1 MGRRNSREGPGSV
14 ETPSLIDRCRAGDA
28 LAWEALVRRYQG
40 RVLGLAVHYARDRE
54 EARDWAQDVFVRV
67 YRKLGAYDGDDE
79 RLLPWLL
86 SVARNVCID
95 RLRRRKA
102 RPPAQDVPVEET
114 DVPDA
119 AADPLEATERSARAR
134 LLHRAIE
141 RLGEGHREMIL
152 LKEIQGLKLEEI
164 ARMLALPLGT
174 VKSRSNRARVE
185 LATRIREIDPSYG
198 A

>member
-1 MGRRNSREGPGSV
+1 LES
-14 ETPSLIDRCRAGDA
+14 PSLIARCRTGDA

-54 EARDWAQDVFVRV
+54 EARDWAQDAFVRV
-67 YRKLGAYDGDDE
+67 YRKLGSYDGDDE
-79 RLLPWLL
+79 QLLPWLL

-95 RLRRRKA
+95 RLRRRRA

-114 DVPDA
+114 SLADDTE
-119 AADPLEATERSARAR
+119 DPLEATEREARR
-134 LLHRAIE
+134 HLLHRAIA
-141 RLGEGHREMIL
+141 RMGESHREMIV
-152 LKEIQGLKLEEI
+152 LKDIQGLKLEEI
-164 ARMLALPLGT
+164 ASMLGLPLGT

-185 LATRIREIDPSYG
+185 LATRIRELDPSYG

>member
-1 MGRRNSREGPGSV
+1 VDGS
-14 ETPSLIDRCRAGDA
+14 SLIDRCRSGDA

-40 RVLGLAVHYARDRE
+40 RVLGLARHYPRDTE

-67 YRKLGAYDGDDE
+67 YRKLGSYDGGDDQV
-79 RLLPWLL
+79 LPWLL
-86 SVARNVCID
+86 SLARNVCID
-95 RLRRRKA
+95 RLRRRRA
-102 RPPAQDVPVEET
+102 RPPAHDVPVEET
-114 DVPDA
+114 DLTAGD
-119 AADPLEATERSARAR
+119 ADPLEATEQESRSRM
-134 LLHRAIE
+134 LHRAID

-152 LKEIQGLKLEEI
+152 LKDIQGLKLEEI

-185 LATRIREIDPSYG
+185 LAMRIRELDPSYG